1 MENFHMGVMMESII
15 KYGRNVENIEKSG
28 NNNVPVEQ
36 NTEVTGVINE
46 GI

>member
-1 MENFHMGVMMESII
+1 MGVMMESII
-15 KYGRNVENIEKSG
+15 EYGRNVENIENYG

-36 NTEVTGVINE
+36 NTEVIGVIHE